1 MKPKVKIIE
10 TWGSAIS
17 LESQINQ
24 FLQKIDADNF
34 IDIKLSSLEGIDASS
49 DSSSSSSSLTND
61 KHVALIIYLEWL
73 YLFIL
78 FATSHNNDTSKSFS
92 FIIILNFEYRYFNM
106 STQIWCWHIIFF
118 SLLFY

>member
-10 TWGSAIS
+10 TLGSAIS

-49 DSSSSSSSLTND
+49 GSASSSLTND
-61 KHVALIIYLEWL
+61 KHIALIMYLE
-73 YLFIL
+73 
-78 FATSHNNDTSKSFS
+78 
-92 FIIILNFEYRYFNM
+92 
-106 STQIWCWHIIFF
+106 
-118 SLLFY
+118 

>member
-10 TWGSAIS
+10 TLGSAIS

-49 DSSSSSSSLTND
+49 GSASSFSSSLTNN
-61 KHVALIIYLEWL
+61 KHVALIMYLE
-73 YLFIL
+73 
-78 FATSHNNDTSKSFS
+78 
-92 FIIILNFEYRYFNM
+92 
-106 STQIWCWHIIFF
+106 
-118 SLLFY
+118 